1 VSRRSPSQLRVFW
14 SRFVVAFVL
23 CVVLAVGGIGWAY
36 WFAND
41 KWDSVRNA
49 SIDEKYFAEPQA
61 GKPANY
67 LIIGSDTRAFVTTA
81 EQRDAFGDAGTQS
94 GQRSDTMMIAHID
107 PKTHTGMLVSFP
119 RDLWVNIPGKGPS
132 KLNAAFNDGPE
143 KVIETLNTD
152 FDIPIHHYLE
162 VDFAGFE
169 NLVDAV
175 GGVPI
180 YFPTPARDEHTGLE
194 IRLPGCYE
202 MDGKDALAYVR
213 SRYYEYKPTKDS
225 EWQQDG
231 RADLGRILRQQYFIR
246 SLAEV
251 AINAAA
257 KHPLKADN
265 ILNSAFESLTKDRN
279 LGLSDMR
286 GLAATMRETD
296 PAVVDMLTVPSTPD
310 KIQGQSVLV
319 LDQAKA
325 APIFARLRSL
335 GPAKK
340 PLPVPKD
347 VVPAQVK
354 VKVLN
359 GSGVARQAKS
369 TLDALAAV
377 GFVRV
382 NPPDNADRSD
392 YESTEVRYARGAQHK
407 AQLVAA
413 YLGVGKLVSGK
424 TVAGADVTVVLGNDF
439 RRVSTPTTTTSSTTT
454 TTAKPTVT
462 TGAPANPGRTP
473 GVAPQPVVGCR

>member
-1 VSRRSPSQLRVFW
+1 VSRRSQSQLRVFW

-23 CVVLAVGGIGWAY
+23 CFVLAFGGIGWAY

-49 SIDEKYFAEPQA
+49 RIDPSSLADEVS
-61 GKPANY
+61 GKPANF
-67 LIIGSDTRAFVTTA
+67 LIIGSDTRAFVTT
-81 EQRDAFGDAGTQS
+81 EQQRESFGDAATLS
-94 GQRSDTMMIAHID
+94 GQRSDTMMIAHVD
-107 PKTHTGMLVSFP
+107 PKTSTGMLVSFP

-132 KLNAAFNDGPE
+132 KLNAAFNDGPQ
-143 KVIETLNTD
+143 KVIETLNAN

-162 VDFAGFE
+162 LDFAGFE
-169 NLVDAV
+169 SLVNAV

-180 YFPTPARDEHTGLE
+180 RFPTPARDENTGLE
-194 IRLPGCYE
+194 IQRPGCYT

-213 SRYYEYKPTKDS
+213 SRYYEYKPTANSD
-225 EWQQDG
+225 WQQDG

-251 AINAAA
+251 AINTAA
-257 KHPLKADN
+257 KHPLKANN
-265 ILNSAFESLTKDRN
+265 ILNKAFESLTKDRN
-279 LGLSDMR
+279 LGLSDLR

-310 KIQGQSVLV
+310 KIKGQSVLV

-325 APIFARLRSL
+325 APIFTRLRSF

-359 GSGVARQAKS
+359 GSGVSQQAKT
-369 TLDALAAV
+369 TLDALSAV
-377 GFVRV
+377 GFERV
-382 NPPDNADRSD
+382 DPPANADRSD
-392 YESTEVRYARGAQHK
+392 YETTEVRYARGAQHK

-413 YLGVGKLVSGK
+413 YLGVGKLVAGK
-424 TVAGADVTVVLGNDF
+424 SAAGADVTVVLGNDF
-439 RRVSTPTTTTSSTTT
+439 QRVSAPTTSTSSTTT
-454 TTAKPTVT
+454 TTGKPTVT
-462 TGAPANPGRTP
+462 SGPKANPGQTP
-473 GVAPQPVVGCR
+473 GAAPQPVVGC